1 MALQDFRPRDRV
13 IQAVFWDGS
22 AAAEEDVRL
31 LVGLAGGRV
40 AFDPGNGVRGLT
52 MWLVGGKRA
61 FSAARVGGCWLLRD
75 GVVVTPMRPG
85 TFGKVFAPVV
95 ALDPGPLPV
104 PLVVLTPLPLA
115 PLRPEA
121 PRDTHHALMRHAAM
135 AADVKPSD
143 TRET

>member
-40 AFDPGNGVRGLT
+40 AFAPGQGVRGLT
-52 MWLVGGKRA
+52 LWLVGGKRRLPA
-61 FSAARVGGCWLLRD
+61 PAAGASWLIRD
-75 GVVVTPMRPG
+75 GAAIAVMGPG
-85 TFGKVFAPVV
+85 TFAKVFEA
-95 ALDPGPLPV
+95 APGPPDAF
-104 PLVVLTPLPLA
+104 PLA
-115 PLRPEA
+115 HIAEEGATACPACGVPVARWGVEPC
-121 PRDTHHALMRHAAM
+121 
-135 AADVKPSD
+135 VKPSD